1 MPGLDLRLFKNRI
14 SLTVDW
20 YQKKTRDLLLNA
32 NLPYSS
38 GYRSVYKNIG
48 KVRNRGLEIS
58 LSTVN
63 VKTRRFEWSSDFN
76 ISFNRS
82 RVLALSEGEEN
93 YLSKISFTGD
103 FNSTYLYL
111 AKVGQP
117 SRSSTAS
124 NGPGSTAT
132 RISIRTPQAT
142 TR

>member
-1 MPGLDLRLFKNRI
+1 M
-14 SLTVDW
+14 DW

-32 NLPYSS
+32 NLPTVRDTA
-38 GYRSVYKNIG
+38 RSTRTSARFATADWKS
-48 KVRNRGLEIS
+48 L

-117 SRSSTAS
+117 VAQFYGIEWAGVYGYEDFDQDAAGNYTLKKGR
-124 NGPGSTAT
+124 
-132 RISIRTPQAT
+132 RHQRQ
-142 TR
+142 